1 MSKLAFTYLIF
12 PLVMLILWFISK
24 DLELP
29 QGIEDTGISRAYL
42 KISLFI
48 FRNIRGRVRSFSSE
62 KIHMYLGT
70 LEQKKDL
77 DSAETEYFI
86 RKISVVLL
94 MASAG
99 CFLAFMMAIGAGQ
112 SSKINEGGVIERN
125 SFGEKEYE
133 VDLVATD
140 ESGEEI
146 GEYTLPVE
154 TRQYTDEEANAL
166 FEEASETL
174 ERIVLKENES
184 FDDVTK
190 DLDLVEKIPGYPFD
204 IRWKIDNL
212 EVIHFDGELIEEM
225 IPEEGALVNLSAI
238 YSYRD
243 LRWQQSFCVRI
254 RPRDLTPAERAFL
267 EIKELLDKADEDSKE
282 EQEIILP
289 ESFDEGEIHWSEK
302 VTDNSMLLLMLTL
315 IGSAASYVL
324 KDKELKKAMEERGQ
338 QMLGDYPQFV
348 SQIVL
353 YMGAG
358 MTMRNIFE
366 KLGNGY
372 LRKKKETGEKKY
384 LYEEVLRAGR
394 ELSAG
399 ASEGS
404 VYEHFGLRCSG
415 QQYTRLSTLMSQ
427 NLRKG
432 NSELLALLQEES
444 KKAFDERMDRVRKAG
459 EEAGTRLLL
468 PMIIMLVIVMIVIM
482 IPAYMAF

>member
-12 PLVMLILWFISK
+12 PLAMLILWFFSK

-62 KIHMYLGT
+62 KIRMYLGT

-112 SSKINEGGVIERN
+112 SSKINNGRVIERN

-140 ESGEEI
+140 ENGEEI

-166 FEEASETL
+166 FEEASEVL

-190 DLDLVEKIPGYPFD
+190 DLSLPERIPGYPFD

-225 IPEEGALVNLSAI
+225 IPKEGALVNLSAI

-243 LRWQQSFCVRI
+243 LRWQQSFCARI
-254 RPRDLTPAERAFL
+254 RPRDLTPVERTFL

-282 EQEIILP
+282 KQEIILP

-372 LRKKKETGEKKY
+372 LRKKKEIGEKKY

-415 QQYTRLSTLMSQ
+415 QQYTRLSTLLSQ

>member
-12 PLVMLILWFISK
+12 PLVMLILWFLSK

-62 KIHMYLGT
+62 KIRMYLGT

-140 ESGEEI
+140 ENGEEI

-190 DLDLVEKIPGYPFD
+190 DLDLVEKIP
-204 IRWKIDNL
+204 
-212 EVIHFDGELIEEM
+212 
-225 IPEEGALVNLSAI
+225 
-238 YSYRD
+238 
-243 LRWQQSFCVRI
+243 
-254 RPRDLTPAERAFL
+254 
-267 EIKELLDKADEDSKE
+267 
-282 EQEIILP
+282 
-289 ESFDEGEIHWSEK
+289 
-302 VTDNSMLLLMLTL
+302 
-315 IGSAASYVL
+315 
-324 KDKELKKAMEERGQ
+324 
-338 QMLGDYPQFV
+338 
-348 SQIVL
+348 
-353 YMGAG
+353 
-358 MTMRNIFE
+358 
-366 KLGNGY
+366 
-372 LRKKKETGEKKY
+372 
-384 LYEEVLRAGR
+384 
-394 ELSAG
+394 
-399 ASEGS
+399 
-404 VYEHFGLRCSG
+404 
-415 QQYTRLSTLMSQ
+415 
-427 NLRKG
+427 
-432 NSELLALLQEES
+432 
-444 KKAFDERMDRVRKAG
+444 
-459 EEAGTRLLL
+459 
-468 PMIIMLVIVMIVIM
+468 
-482 IPAYMAF
+482 